1 MTHTVM
7 TVPCGNQIGLVTDSP
22 EAEVLQ
28 SKAPGHNLG
37 EERNEKEGIKV

>member
-1 MTHTVM
+1 MPRTVM
-7 TVPCGNQIGLVTDSP
+7 MVPCGNHIGPVTDST